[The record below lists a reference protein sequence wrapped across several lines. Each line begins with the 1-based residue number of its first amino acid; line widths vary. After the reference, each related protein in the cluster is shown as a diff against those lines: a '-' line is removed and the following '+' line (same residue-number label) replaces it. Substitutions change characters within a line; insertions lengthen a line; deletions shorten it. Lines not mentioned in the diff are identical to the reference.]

1 MVVSFVVRRRRGD
14 RKSNRTDFVVVV
26 VLDDDGEEEDEEEE
40 EALQNDPPA
49 REKATLDENKRE
61 DMMLKAQLVMVCRC
75 ALNSRLLMG
84 KSSKTQLVTKLLPLS
99 CARNTQS
106 GKHQKP
112 SEKCKRVQK
121 KMTSGEKEEENDDD
135 GEEQTMAEREAW
147 LRSHGVEIETA
158 EDRRRMNVE
167 TTTGKEEDKEED
179 LKEEKTTKKL
189 VCVKIPSED
198 LNPFE
203 EVVLEVAT
211 QKLGDVLP
219 ELLKPHFM
227 GGGDID
233 VNLARQAAT
242 KQLGEEFASKSQNL
256 GVSLAKECAMGST
269 ETFALVRPS
278 EKNGR
283 KGVYI
288 YLDEV
293 GLLKGKAKNARASSL
308 AASCGFPG
316 TTFHGDVFV
325 GAVQTEPQPMRSVDF
340 TLKEMDSSASWLK
353 LAPMENAEYA
363 ISMKELE
370 KAMAEKGAGG
380 GPGLQRINMGGGG
393 GNEDGSLPS
402 GDGDGYR
409 WEQTEDGEVE
419 ISVYVPENTSAKTVS
434 VGFRANSCVVIDKS
448 EGSNSGKTIL
458 QIDNLY
464 NKIRPDECTWT
475 IAGGSKKNEVCV
487 SLAKVDAGET
497 WPQLTTTTSSK

>member
-1 MVVSFVVRRRRGD
+1 M
-14 RKSNRTDFVVVV
+14 
-26 VLDDDGEEEDEEEE
+26 
-40 EALQNDPPA
+40 
-49 REKATLDENKRE
+49 TL
-61 DMMLKAQLVMVCRC
+61 
-75 ALNSRLLMG
+75 
-84 KSSKTQLVTKLLPLS
+84 
-99 CARNTQS
+99 
-106 GKHQKP
+106 
-112 SEKCKRVQK
+112 
-121 KMTSGEKEEENDDD
+121 GEKEEENDD
-135 GEEQTMAEREAW
+135 ELETSMAEREAW
-147 LRSHGVEIETA
+147 LRNHGVEIETA
-158 EDRRRMNVE
+158 EDRRRMNME
-167 TTTGKEEDKEED
+167 TTTTRKEGDKEDKED
-179 LKEEKTTKKL
+179 KEKKTKRI

-203 EVVLEVAT
+203 EVVLEVST
-211 QKLGDVLP
+211 TKLGDCLP

-233 VNLARQAAT
+233 VNLAHQAAT

-256 GVSLAKECAMGST
+256 GLSLAKECAMGST

-316 TTFHGDVFV
+316 TTFHGDIFV

-370 KAMAEKGAGG
+370 KAMAEKGGAGS

-434 VGFRANSCVVIDKS
+434 VGFRANSCVVIDKKG
-448 EGSNSGKTIL
+448 EGNNSGTDGKIIL

-497 WPQLTTTTSSK
+497 WPQLTTTSSK

>member
-1 MVVSFVVRRRRGD
+1 
-14 RKSNRTDFVVVV
+14 
-26 VLDDDGEEEDEEEE
+26 
-40 EALQNDPPA
+40 
-49 REKATLDENKRE
+49 
-61 DMMLKAQLVMVCRC
+61 
-75 ALNSRLLMG
+75 
-84 KSSKTQLVTKLLPLS
+84 
-99 CARNTQS
+99 
-106 GKHQKP
+106 
-112 SEKCKRVQK
+112 
-121 KMTSGEKEEENDDD
+121 
-135 GEEQTMAEREAW
+135 
-147 LRSHGVEIETA
+147 
-158 EDRRRMNVE
+158 MNVE
-167 TTTGKEEDKEED
+167 TTTEKEEDKEED

>member
-1 MVVSFVVRRRRGD
+1 MGLQ
-14 RKSNRTDFVVVV
+14 KGAATKTK
-26 VLDDDGEEEDEEEE
+26 DDVNDDETTTTTTAKNKNEAEEEE
-40 EALQNDPPA
+40 
-49 REKATLDENKRE
+49 
-61 DMMLKAQLVMVCRC
+61 
-75 ALNSRLLMG
+75 
-84 KSSKTQLVTKLLPLS
+84 
-99 CARNTQS
+99 
-106 GKHQKP
+106 
-112 SEKCKRVQK
+112 
-121 KMTSGEKEEENDDD
+121 
-135 GEEQTMAEREAW
+135 EREAW
-147 LRSHGVEIETA
+147 LRARGVEIETR
-158 EDRRRMNVE
+158 EDRLRLEKEREEREAREAKGGDGKRRL
-167 TTTGKEEDKEED
+167 T
-179 LKEEKTTKKL
+179 
-189 VCVKIPSED
+189 CVKIPSD
-198 LNPFE
+198 DALPFE
-203 EVVLEVAT
+203 EVTLDVPLS
-211 QKLGDVLP
+211 KPGDVLP
-219 ELLKPHFM
+219 DAVKSYFI

-233 VNLARQAAT
+233 VNLAKRAAT

-256 GVSLAKECAMGST
+256 GASLAKETAMGST

-308 AASCGFPG
+308 AESCGFPG

-340 TLKEMDSSASWLK
+340 TVKEMDSSATWLK

-363 ISMKELE
+363 MSMKELE

-393 GNEDGSLPS
+393 GDGDALPS
-402 GDGDGYR
+402 GDGEGYR

-434 VGFRANSCVVIDKS
+434 VGFRDDSCVVKDKMN
-448 EGSNSGKTIL
+448 GNKIIVR
-458 QIDNLY
+458 IDNLY
-464 NKIRPDECTWT
+464 GKVRPDECTWT

-487 SLAKVDAGET
+487 SLAKVDDGET
-497 WPQLTTTTSSK
+497 WPQLTK

>member
-14 RKSNRTDFVVVV
+14 RKSNRSDFVVVV
-26 VLDDDGEEEDEEEE
+26 ADGEEEEEDEEEEE

-49 REKATLDENKRE
+49 REKATLEEKRRE
-61 DMMLKAQLVMVCRC
+61 GMMWKAQSYCVLLRSQQST
-75 ALNSRLLMG
+75 LNGEKKANRPKHISSQNFPLSARAQG
-84 KSSKTQLVTKLLPLS
+84 IHRARKSSETIRLKVIE
-99 CARNTQS
+99 R
-106 GKHQKP
+106 
-112 SEKCKRVQK
+112 EKR
-121 KMTSGEKEEENDDD
+121 MTLGEKEEEND
-135 GEEQTMAEREAW
+135 EESQTMAEREAW

-158 EDRRRMNVE
+158 EDRRRMNIE
-167 TTTGKEEDKEED
+167 TTTTGKEED
-179 LKEEKTTKKL
+179 LKEKKTNKL

-393 GNEDGSLPS
+393 GNDDGSLPS

>member
-1 MVVSFVVRRRRGD
+1 
-14 RKSNRTDFVVVV
+14 
-26 VLDDDGEEEDEEEE
+26 
-40 EALQNDPPA
+40 
-49 REKATLDENKRE
+49 
-61 DMMLKAQLVMVCRC
+61 
-75 ALNSRLLMG
+75 
-84 KSSKTQLVTKLLPLS
+84 
-99 CARNTQS
+99 
-106 GKHQKP
+106 
-112 SEKCKRVQK
+112 
-121 KMTSGEKEEENDDD
+121 MTSGEKEEENDDD

-167 TTTGKEEDKEED
+167 TTTTRKEEDEED

-393 GNEDGSLPS
+393 GNDDGSLPS

-409 WEQTEDGEVE
+409 WEQTEDG
-419 ISVYVPENTSAKTVS
+419 
-434 VGFRANSCVVIDKS
+434 
-448 EGSNSGKTIL
+448 
-458 QIDNLY
+458 
-464 NKIRPDECTWT
+464 
-475 IAGGSKKNEVCV
+475 
-487 SLAKVDAGET
+487 
-497 WPQLTTTTSSK
+497 

>member
-1 MVVSFVVRRRRGD
+1 
-14 RKSNRTDFVVVV
+14 
-26 VLDDDGEEEDEEEE
+26 
-40 EALQNDPPA
+40 
-49 REKATLDENKRE
+49 
-61 DMMLKAQLVMVCRC
+61 MLLRAQQSVDYEWGKE
-75 ALNSRLLMG
+75 S
-84 KSSKTQLVTKLLPLS
+84 KSSKTHLVTKLS
-99 CARNTQS
+99 SFCAGATRNTQS
-106 GKHQKP
+106 FAEIIRNHRIKVT
-112 SEKCKRVQK
+112 KRVQK
-121 KMTSGEKEEENDDD
+121 KMTSGGEKEEENDDD
-135 GEEQTMAEREAW
+135 EEQTMAEREAW

-167 TTTGKEEDKEED
+167 TTTTRKEEDKED
-179 LKEEKTTKKL
+179 LKEEKTTNKL
-189 VCVKIPSED
+189 VVCVKIPSED

-233 VNLARQAAT
+233 VNLAHQAAT